1 MARDGIVYGAVMRN
15 GIFREDEGYDLM
27 VDGVNRTF
35 SDTQSGAF
43 EMARNLKRTNRD
55 SIIEIRD
62 RSNGKKVIMLAD
74 GRTG

>member
-1 MARDGIVYGAVMRN
+1 MKS
-15 GIFREDEGYDLM
+15 GIFREDEGYDL
-27 VDGVNRTF
+27 VVGGVNRTF

-74 GRTG
+74 GRTA